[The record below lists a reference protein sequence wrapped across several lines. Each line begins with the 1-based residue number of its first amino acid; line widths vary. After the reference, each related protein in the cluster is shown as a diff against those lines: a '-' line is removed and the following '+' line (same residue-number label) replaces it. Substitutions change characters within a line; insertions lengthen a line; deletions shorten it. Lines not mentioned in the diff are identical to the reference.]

1 MTLDPGRVFTG
12 IAALFDRG
20 FNPARARK
28 LPVRNEAG
36 ESNVRGLYLV
46 GEIPGTPQIKLSLN
60 VMSFAKN
67 RQSFYNENTSCI
79 HCGICITV

>member
-20 FNPARARK
+20 FDPARARK